1 MSSLSVTAVLQRKIT
16 QMAQESQKSNLK
28 DAVFDDFIRML
39 SIEKIIALSN
49 KLTDADLNGCVSHKK
64 FLISM
69 QEIFDNSHIFTL
81 LYELIFHRFKVIK
94 CGLINQKENY
104 FVSNIIPLEDIN
116 AYEVCSALSIFIK
129 CEYEQKIKLLFT
141 LTDIDEDG
149 YLNEKEIVKMITTM
163 NFLFCNEEAPVQTE
177 STIVSQSLANIKVAE
192 NLNSLMYFPGE
203 LKEVLRNEIYINFRT
218 FYNALIK
225 IPCYKFTII
234 PCFVNF
240 KKCLL
245 MKRKEKKIEV
255 ASQLKDDY
263 LKVSSEI
270 FPSITITPHTEN
282 DKFKLPS
289 IKKRLQTEDR
299 KDTRSQS
306 KSTHKKTSVQK
317 KLAFVKFKMSFKNL
331 VSLGDKKS
339 INYNTI
345 RNLEIQPGLV
355 EFIERK
361 APRKRIFDFISL
373 GDESSRHK
381 TMTVSN
387 YMTNKEILKEIGQL
401 SNKHKGEE
409 IDEKQMDKICEEV
422 KGEASEMRNYLKEK
436 DKYGNNIMFGK
447 YKEIRTTIK

>member
-39 SIEKIIALSN
+39 SVEKIIALSN
-49 KLTDADLNGCVSHKK
+49 KLKDADSNGCVSHKK
-64 FLISM
+64 FLLSM
-69 QEIFDNSHIFTL
+69 QEVFDNSHIFTL

-116 AYEVCSALSIFIK
+116 SYEVCSALSIFIK

-163 NFLFCNEEAPVQTE
+163 NFLFCNEETPVQTE
-177 STIVSQSLANIKVAE
+177 STIVSQSLANIKVKE

-203 LKEVLRNEIYINFRT
+203 LKEVLRSERYIKFIT
-218 FYNALIK
+218 FYNAMIK
-225 IPCYKFTII
+225 IPFYKFTII
-234 PCFVNF
+234 PYFVNF

-255 ASQLKDDY
+255 ATQLKDDY

-282 DKFKLPS
+282 GVKFKLPS
-289 IKKRLQTEDR
+289 IKKRLHTEDR

-306 KSTHKKTSVQK
+306 KTQKKTSVQK
-317 KLAFVKFKMSFKNL
+317 KSVFVKFKLSFKNL

-361 APRKRIFDFISL
+361 VPRKRIFDFISL

-381 TMTVSN
+381 TTTLSN

-422 KGEASEMRNYLKEK
+422 KGEASVMRNFLKEK
-436 DKYGNNIMFGK
+436 DKYGNNKMFGK
-447 YKEIRTTIK
+447 YKEIRTTLK